1 MFKIKNIIISL
12 GLIIIV
18 ILVSFP
24 IFLRNYIINN
34 SKELIGRTIN
44 VSELSYNYFSNT
56 IKIYDFKIYESNDAD
71 VFTSFDVLNINFNP
85 LQLLKN
91 KIDIEHVY
99 IDGLSSKIVMKDSIF
114 NFSDLLETEAQQKDT
129 IHNDTT
135 GKFSF
140 NISNIQLKNATL
152 SFDDKITATETEF
165 QNIFIKIPNI
175 SSGQKIK
182 SNALINFD
190 LKNGGNVQ
198 SSFNIDFYNGNFDG
212 LMTIKEVTLKPFY
225 NYITDY
231 ALINKIE
238 GSLNAELKLRGTI
251 YELSKSVV
259 EGLAT
264 ADDFEMTDTENKT
277 FISAK
282 NIYTE
287 LQLIDYWNN
296 RYDFS
301 SITIKEPYT
310 FFQLDSLSN
319 NFSRIFKLD
328 DVEKEPLV
336 SSIKVV
342 PDTIVK
348 TTTETPL
355 NYTIDKLILNDGTLD
370 YTDNLTGQHFKYN
383 LSNIQINTDSITNT
397 SKWLEINATMLLNK
411 RGSLK
416 SRLGID
422 PNNYLNSSLNFS
434 VDNFLL
440 SDLNIYINHYMGHS
454 VLKGDMYYTSKSK
467 MVDGKIKSDNHLLVK
482 HATLENTKGGLYNLP
497 LKFAFF
503 LLTDKH
509 GDINLDIPVKGNLND
524 PSIDI
529 RSIVWKTFKNV
540 INKTIARPINFLV
553 NLVGGDPKELKELNF
568 EYTDSIL
575 SETHKKQLSKLSNLE
590 RKKNELKITMTYY
603 VDTPLLTKSITTEQI
618 VVPFY
623 KETGKNY
630 LKDQKDFAMYVQN
643 KVANDSL
650 SLEMAIDQLTKGIAI
665 DSLVTTRKK
674 NTLRKVKRYLKKE
687 YPATNIIV
695 KEGKPEAPENS
706 GAYPKFLITYDLAEQ
721 K

>member
-1 MFKIKNIIISL
+1 MFKIRNILISL
-12 GLIIIV
+12 GLIIIA
-18 ILVSFP
+18 ILVYFP
-24 IFLRNYIINN
+24 IFLKNYITDN
-34 SKELIGRTIN
+34 SKEIVGRTMKI
-44 VSELSYNYFSNT
+44 SDLSYNYFSNT
-56 IKIYDFKIYESNDAD
+56 IKMQNFKMYESNDVD
-71 VFTSFDVLNINFNP
+71 VFTSLDVLNVNFNP

-99 IDGLSSKIVMKDSIF
+99 INGLSSKIIMKDSIF
-114 NFSDLLETEAQQKDT
+114 NFSDLLEAEPEQKDT
-129 IHNDTT
+129 INTDTT
-135 GKFSF
+135 ENYTF
-140 NISNIQLKNATL
+140 NISNIQLKNSTL
-152 SFDDKITATETEF
+152 SFDDKITATKTEF
-165 QNIFIKIPNI
+165 QDIFIKIPNI

-182 SNALINFD
+182 SNAIINFD
-190 LKNGGNVQ
+190 LKNGGDVQ
-198 SSFNIDFYNGNFDG
+198 SSFDINFYNGNFDG

-238 GSLNAELKLRGTI
+238 GSLNAELKLEGTI

-259 EGLAT
+259 KGIAT
-264 ADDFEMTDTENKT
+264 ADDFEMTDTEDKT
-277 FISAK
+277 FMSAK
-282 NIYTE
+282 NIHTE
-287 LQLIDYWNN
+287 FQFIDYWNN
-296 RYDFS
+296 QYDFS

-328 DVEKEPLV
+328 VVEKETLTQSV
-336 SSIKVV
+336 KVIS
-342 PDTIVK
+342 DTI
-348 TTTETPL
+348 TESTTEIPL

-370 YTDNLTGQHFKYN
+370 YTDNLTGQNFKYN
-383 LSNIQINTDSITNT
+383 LSDIQINTDSITNT
-397 SKWLEINATMLLNK
+397 SKWLEVHATMLLNK

-467 MVDGKIKSDNHLLVK
+467 LVDGKIKSNNHLLVK

-509 GDINLDIPVKGNLND
+509 GDINLDIPVKGDLND

-540 INKTIARPINFLV
+540 INKTIAKPINFLV

-618 VVPFY
+618 GLQFY
-623 KETGKNY
+623 KETGENY
-630 LKDQKDFAMYVQN
+630 LKEEKDFFAYVQN
-643 KVANDSL
+643 KVDNDSL
-650 SLEMAIDQLTKGIAI
+650 SLEIAIGQLTKGISI
-665 DSLVTTRKK
+665 DSLVNTRKK
-674 NTLRKVKRYLKKE
+674 NTLRKVKRYLKRE
-687 YPATNIIV
+687 YPATNIIL
-695 KEGKPEAPENS
+695 KEGKPEDPENS